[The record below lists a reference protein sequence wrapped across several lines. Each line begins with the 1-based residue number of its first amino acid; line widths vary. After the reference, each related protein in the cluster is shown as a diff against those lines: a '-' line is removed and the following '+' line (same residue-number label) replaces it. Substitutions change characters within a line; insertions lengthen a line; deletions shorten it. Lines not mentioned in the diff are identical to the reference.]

1 MKTDIRNRKDIEK
14 LVNAFYE
21 KVKTDEVIGYLF
33 TDVAKVN
40 WELHLPKMYDFWENI
55 LFYSA
60 NYSGSPMQ
68 VHKDLHSKCPMRT
81 EHFEHWVHLFTATV
95 DTLFE
100 GEKAEQAKWQG
111 QRMAEMFHAK
121 IEYHKINDSTPLI

>member
-60 NYSGSPMQ
+60 NYSGSPMA
-68 VHKDLHSKCPMRT
+68 VHKELHQKSTMT
-81 EHFEHWVHLFTATV
+81 QEHFQHWNELFNQTV
-95 DTLFE
+95 DKLFE
-100 GEKAEQAKWQG
+100 GAKADEIKNRARNISAAMMYKTL
-111 QRMAEMFHAK
+111 A
-121 IEYHKINDSTPLI
+121 